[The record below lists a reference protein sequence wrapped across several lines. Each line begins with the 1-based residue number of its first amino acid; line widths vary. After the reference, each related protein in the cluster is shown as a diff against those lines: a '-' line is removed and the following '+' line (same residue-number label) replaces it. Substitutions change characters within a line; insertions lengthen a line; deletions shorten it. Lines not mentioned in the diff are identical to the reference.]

1 MVIYHAIG
9 VRHIRWNISR
19 SPSYGL
25 IGVGTHI
32 TTKNRSFWALFGV
45 PESDI
50 HSPNLPMVIYH
61 ATGVR
66 HIRWNI
72 SRNLK
77 PLQCLIPGLF
87 GPVGSGGYETLSGPF
102 MNQKLWFFAWM
113 PHFHPNEWQ
122 STLEPVENF
131 LDPWYTHFWPILGHF
146 RGPRGWLSLTKPPN
160 GHISCQW
167 GQTHPLEHFQE
178 SIIWV
183 HRG

>member
-1 MVIYHAIG
+1 MGTPNLPMVIYHAIG

-19 SPSYGL
+19 SQSYGL

-72 SRNLK
+72 FLEFETT
-77 PLQCLIPGLF
+77 PMTHY
-87 GPVGSGGYETLSGPF
+87 GPISARRL
-102 MNQKLWFFAWM
+102 
-113 PHFHPNEWQ
+113 
-122 STLEPVENF
+122 
-131 LDPWYTHFWPILGHF
+131 
-146 RGPRGWLSLTKPPN
+146 RGR
-160 GHISCQW
+160 
-167 GQTHPLEHFQE
+167 
-178 SIIWV
+178 
-183 HRG
+183 